1 MSNMQKINFLGS
13 FIFFLIISL
22 FSFGQIAVGQWRDHL
37 PYNDGQ
43 MIAIAGSDVYMLTDV
58 GLLKYSINT
67 GETSKISKINGLSDS
82 GVKSIA
88 YNKATGYLVIGYK
101 NGNIDL
107 IKDNKIINISD
118 IKRKSMN
125 ADKAIYCMDFVD
137 DIAYLGLGFGI
148 VVVDLSRLE
157 IKETWYV
164 GQNGTNVKINAIDI
178 NADNV
183 YVATDNGILKG
194 NLNNALVDFS
204 KWEILSDINQTGP
217 FSWMSGQNYGN
228 IHYTNGHLLVSFN
241 NTEVQNNDTLLLFD
255 GNNWNYFDNQL
266 NDIVY
271 LGGNEKEFYLCSTYW
286 MKIYDANLNETRHV
300 WEFSFPDGTQGPR
313 PNFAIYD
320 GHEGIWI
327 ADNKNGLVHN
337 PVSWKY
343 DKIPINGPSGYEV
356 FDMDAIGNELI
367 GVAGGMNLSW
377 GPNWKHGIY
386 YHFAQQMWNSY
397 DYNNTFNPMDF
408 RDFIK
413 VKIDPND
420 KTRYFLGSWI
430 HGLVEMRN
438 NQFYKVHNEEN
449 STLKKVPG
457 IDYLRIGGLDFD
469 EQGNLWVANSLTSPQ
484 FHVMTT
490 DGKWHGF
497 DYSSLIGGRNVG
509 DIIVTQNNHKWAILP
524 QGNGLFAFDD
534 NRTIDD
540 KTDDRYRQF
549 SVLNEEGEIVS
560 NSVYSIAEDKEGN
573 IWVGTNKGTVVYYN
587 PEDVFE
593 TGSYK
598 GRQVKIPRNDG
609 TDNADILLA
618 NEIVSA
624 IYIDGAN
631 KKWFGTQTGGVY
643 YTSEDGLREIYHFTT
658 ENSPLLDNNIIA
670 ISIIPETGEVFFGT
684 ARGMISYRNT
694 ATEATDDYVGVYA
707 FPNPVK
713 PDYVGP
719 ITVSGLVAGS
729 YVKITDISGNLVFET
744 RSEGGSAVWYG
755 KDLNGNRVHTGVY
768 LVFSTNETG
777 SKTDITKILFIN

>member
-1 MSNMQKINFLGS
+1 MQKLNFLGS
-13 FIFFLIISL
+13 FIAFLIISL
-22 FSFGQIAVGQWRDHL
+22 FSFGQVAVGQWRDHL
-37 PYNDGQ
+37 PYNDGK
-43 MIAIAGSDVYMLTDV
+43 MIALAGSDVYMLTDV

-67 GETSKISKINGLSDS
+67 GEILKLSKINGLSDI

-88 YNKATGYLVIGYK
+88 YNKTTGYIVLGYK

-125 ADKAIYCMDFVD
+125 ADKTIYCMDFVED
-137 DIAYLGLGFGI
+137 LAYLGLGFGI
-148 VVVDLSRLE
+148 VVVDLGRLE
-157 IKETWYV
+157 IKETWYI

-178 NADNV
+178 NNEYV
-183 YVATDNGILKG
+183 YVATENGILKG
-194 NLNNALVDFS
+194 NLNDALVDFA
-204 KWEILSDINQTGP
+204 KWEILSDIDQTGP
-217 FSWMSGQNYGN
+217 FSWMSGKNYGH
-228 IHYTNGHLLVSFN
+228 IHYTNDNLLVSFN
-241 NTEVQNNDTLLLFD
+241 NTEIQNADTILMFD
-255 GNNWNYFDNQL
+255 GNNWDYFEKEL
-266 NDIVY
+266 NDVVY
-271 LGGNEKEFYLCSTYW
+271 LGGNENEFYWCSTYW
-286 MKIYDANLNETRHV
+286 MKIYDANRNEVRQV
-300 WEFSFPDGTQGPR
+300 WELRFTDGVQGTQ
-313 PNFAIYD
+313 PNFAIFD
-320 GHEGIWI
+320 GDEGIWI
-327 ADNKNGLVHN
+327 ADSKHGLVHN

-343 DKIPINGPSGYEV
+343 DKINVNGPSDYEV
-356 FDMDAIGNELI
+356 FAMDAVGKELV
-367 GVAGGMNLSW
+367 GVAGGMSLSW
-377 GPNWKHGIY
+377 GPNWKQGTY
-386 YHFAQQMWNSY
+386 YHFLEQMWNTY
-397 DYNNTFNPMDF
+397 DYNNTFKPLDL
-408 RDFIK
+408 RDFVK

-420 KTRYFLGSWI
+420 KTRVFLGSWI

-438 NQFYKVHNEEN
+438 NQFYKVYNDAN
-449 STLKKVPG
+449 STLQKVPG
-457 IDYLRIGGLDFD
+457 INYLRIGGLDFD
-469 EQGNLWVANSLTSPQ
+469 KDGNLWVTNSLTAPQ
-484 FHVMTT
+484 FHVMTN
-490 DGKWHGF
+490 DGEWHSF
-497 DYSSLIGGRNVG
+497 DYSSLLGGKNIS
-509 DIIVTQNNHKWAILP
+509 DIIVTQNNHKWVVLP
-524 QGNGLFAFDD
+524 QGSGLFAFDD
-534 NRTIDD
+534 NGTIDD

-549 SVLNEEGEIVS
+549 SVINEEGEIVS
-560 NSVYSIAEDKEGN
+560 NSVYSIAEDKDGN
-573 IWVGTNKGTVVYYN
+573 IWVGTNKGVVVYYN

-593 TGSYK
+593 TGVYH

-624 IYIDGAN
+624 IYVDGAN

-643 YTSEDGLREIYHFTT
+643 YTSEDGLEEIHHFTT

-684 ARGMISYRNT
+684 TRGMISYRNT
-694 ATEATDDYVGVYA
+694 ATEAAEDYIGVYA

-713 PDYVGP
+713 PDYSGP